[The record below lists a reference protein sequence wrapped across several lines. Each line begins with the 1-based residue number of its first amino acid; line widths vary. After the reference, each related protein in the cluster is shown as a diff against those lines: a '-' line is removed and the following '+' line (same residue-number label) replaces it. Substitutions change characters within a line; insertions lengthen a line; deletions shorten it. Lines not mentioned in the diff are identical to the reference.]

1 MTTTPKRP
9 TRSQSG
15 FTVIEVVVSTVILT
29 FGILALAGATGQIV
43 RQLTLA
49 DLQAERTVAFQTVVD
64 RVQSLPFDDVLPG
77 TLTHGVYD
85 VSWTVVNEGGGA
97 KLVTITT
104 VGPGV
109 AAGSTTGDPRRSETF
124 TFRVLR
130 R

>member
-1 MTTTPKRP
+1 MTPTRERP
-9 TRSQSG
+9 TRLQSG

-29 FGILALAGATGQIV
+29 FGVLALAGATGQIV

-49 DLQAERTVAFQTVVD
+49 DLQSERTVAFQTVVD
-64 RVQSLPFDDVLPG
+64 RMQSLPYDSVVDG

-109 AAGSTTGDPRRSETF
+109 AVGSTTGDPQRTEVF